1 MNLLVVGD
9 FLYCLLLGTVVAVL
23 SNFVWGWYY
32 PPLSN
37 HISALAWM
45 KLFSKN
51 DCTRKVL
58 WSVSSAYSFENK
70 WCGLK
75 CNWSTTAEAK
85 GSFIKHKN
93 CLDVLTLT
101 EQQWFTPAENL
112 SLHVCLFPLFSFS
125 SLLLLYFASLV
136 PPCSFCTQTKTS
148 APLSS
153 LHSITDSSFTF
164 LTWNTA
170 TCWGKSPSRQHIS
183 FQSSF
188 SHYSSG
194 SRKRKAN
201 SSRW

>member
-9 FLYCLLLGTVVAVL
+9 FLYCLLSGTVVTVL

-45 KLFSKN
+45 RLFSKM
-51 DCTRKVL
+51 TVL
-58 WSVSSAYSFENK
+58 ERFCGVSIVSSAYSFENK

-75 CNWSTTAEAK
+75 CNWSTTDEAK

-101 EQQWFTPAENL
+101 GQQWFTPAENL

-125 SLLLLYFASLV
+125 SSLLLYFTSLV
-136 PPCSFCTQTKTS
+136 PPCSFCTQTN
-148 APLSS
+148 
-153 LHSITDSSFTF
+153 I
-164 LTWNTA
+164 
-170 TCWGKSPSRQHIS
+170 HI
-183 FQSSF
+183 
-188 SHYSSG
+188 
-194 SRKRKAN
+194 
-201 SSRW
+201 